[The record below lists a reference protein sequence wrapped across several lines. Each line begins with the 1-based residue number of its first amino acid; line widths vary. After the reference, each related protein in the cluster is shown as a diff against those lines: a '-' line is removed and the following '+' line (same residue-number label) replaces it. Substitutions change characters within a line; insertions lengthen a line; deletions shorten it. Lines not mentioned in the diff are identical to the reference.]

1 MATVFENLK
10 TEERIQQL
18 LELMTEYDFTAES
31 LLTEIFRFM
40 DPVDI
45 ELMLT
50 CIIMKHTEIPLEKI
64 PTK

>member
-1 MATVFENLK
+1 MATVFEKLK
-10 TEERIQQL
+10 TEERIQKL
-18 LELMTEYDFTAES
+18 LEIMTNHDFTAES

-45 ELMLT
+45 EMMLT
-50 CIIMKHTEIPLEKI
+50 CIIMKHSEIPLEEI

>member
-1 MATVFENLK
+1 MATVFEKLK
-10 TEERIQQL
+10 AEERIQKL
-18 LELMTEYDFTAES
+18 LEIMTEHDFTAES

-40 DPVDI
+40 DPIDI

-50 CIIMKHTEIPLEKI
+50 SIIMKHTEIPLEEI